1 LIVLILGILIIYVN
15 NIIAITLYILSMIT
29 MELRHLRYFRA
40 VAESLSFSRAA
51 EALDIAQPPLSQ
63 QIKALEG
70 ELNVQLFNRS
80 THPIQLTIAGQT
92 FLQEARTILLQVDQA
107 TRATQQIDR
116 GYSGKLTLGIHNSF
130 ANTQLPRKV
139 AQFHQQFPDV
149 RLEFREVTVAQEL
162 ELLQNHQVDVVFH
175 RSATVD
181 LDQTNFNYLP
191 LFAEDFVLVLPENHS
206 LTALVTVPLAALKG
220 ESLILPDLDLLP
232 FYHQV
237 IDACRQSGFEPKLDL
252 SIRSGGLVTLLS
264 LVASGMGLSVMPAH
278 TQVLHREGV
287 VHRPIQG
294 LQMKRHLALVWLNND
309 NSPILNNF
317 VNFFHADQ
325 I

>member
-1 LIVLILGILIIYVN
+1 
-15 NIIAITLYILSMIT
+15 MIT

-63 QIKALEG
+63 QIKALEV
-70 ELNVQLFNRS
+70 ELNVKLFNRS
-80 THPIQLTIAGQT
+80 THPIQLTIAGQS
-92 FLQEARTILLQVDQA
+92 FLQEARAILLQVDQA

-139 AQFHQQFPDV
+139 AGFHQQFPDV

-162 ELLQNHQVDVVFH
+162 ELLSNHQIDVVFH
-175 RSATVD
+175 RSTMVYQD
-181 LDQTNFNYLP
+181 ETNFNYLP
-191 LFAEDFVLVLPENHS
+191 LLEEDFVLVLPENHP
-206 LTALVTVPLAALKG
+206 LTSRSTVPLVALKD

-232 FYHQV
+232 FYRQV
-237 IDACRQSGFEPKLDL
+237 VEACRQSGFEPKLDL

-278 TQVLHREGV
+278 TQILHREGV
-287 VHRPIQG
+287 VHRPIQDFQ
-294 LQMKRHLALVWLNND
+294 LKRHITLLWHKHDSSQIAD
-309 NSPILNNF
+309 NF
-317 VNFFHADQ
+317 AKFFDSD
-325 I
+325 